1 MKKTW
6 PVTMGASLTILLLSS
21 RYFQNIIFY
30 FWQNQ
35 LSWKVRSRL
44 LRLYVF
50 IENPASINYE
60 T

>member
-1 MKKTW
+1 MKKKWT
-6 PVTMGASLTILLLSS
+6 VTMGASLTILLLSS
-21 RYFQNIIFY
+21 LYFQNIIFY

-35 LSWKVRSRL
+35 LSWKGRSRL

-60 T
+60 M

>member
-1 MKKTW
+1 
-6 PVTMGASLTILLLSS
+6 MGASLTILLLSS
-21 RYFQNIIFY
+21 LYFQNIIFY

-35 LSWKVRSRL
+35 LSWKGRSRL